1 MRLEAEEAAHGWPG
15 PPWRSQAPYDSRSR
29 GLGWELAPRLQSEES
44 EVLFPIYEVRSQ
56 GSWEVLTEPATLG
69 GARTL
74 GSSLHIISQQA
85 VQSEKHHIKEYS
97 LCDITS

>member
-1 MRLEAEEAAHGWPG
+1 MAWATLAVLGTLR
-15 PPWRSQAPYDSRSR
+15 QRSR
-29 GLGWELAPRLQSEES
+29 GLGWELAPRLQSGNP

-69 GARTL
+69 GAEPL
-74 GSSLHIISQQA
+74 ESSLHIISQQA
-85 VQSEKHHIKEYS
+85 VQSEKHIKEYS